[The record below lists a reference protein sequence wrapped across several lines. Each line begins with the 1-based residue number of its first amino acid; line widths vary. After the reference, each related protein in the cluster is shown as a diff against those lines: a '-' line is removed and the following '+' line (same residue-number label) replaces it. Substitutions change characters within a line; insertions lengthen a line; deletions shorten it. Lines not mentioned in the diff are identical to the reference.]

1 MPEHIHDKVVIGASA
16 GGIPPLLE
24 ILRGLPSDL
33 PASLFIVIHRSADT
47 TDDSLLWTIQR
58 ASNLACKV
66 PVHNERIQPGFV
78 YLAPPNQHM
87 VLKGDNILITRG
99 PRENYFRP
107 SIDTTFRSAAVNFG
121 PRVIGIILSGMLQ
134 DGTAG
139 MEAIK
144 RCGGIC
150 VIQQPEDASFPS
162 MPRTVLSNLNVD
174 YSVASSEMHIVLKDL
189 IARPADDTIER
200 PVDLLL
206 EAEIAERYTNNDT
219 TFIQTMDITKTT
231 KELEKVANRTAV
243 SCPECG
249 GAIWRMKDG
258 NVERYRC
265 HLGHA
270 FSAEGMLGK
279 NREALEET
287 LWVALRMLEERR
299 YVLVTLAEEI
309 SENNTIKAASYTER
323 ADELQ
328 VHIERIRQV
337 ITNFNDLGQR
347 LD

>member
-1 MPEHIHDKVVIGASA
+1 
-16 GGIPPLLE
+16 
-24 ILRGLPSDL
+24 
-33 PASLFIVIHRSADT
+33 
-47 TDDSLLWTIQR
+47 
-58 ASNLACKV
+58 
-66 PVHNERIQPGFV
+66 
-78 YLAPPNQHM
+78 
-87 VLKGDNILITRG
+87 
-99 PRENYFRP
+99 
-107 SIDTTFRSAAVNFG
+107 
-121 PRVIGIILSGMLQ
+121 
-134 DGTAG
+134 
-139 MEAIK
+139 
-144 RCGGIC
+144 
-150 VIQQPEDASFPS
+150 
-162 MPRTVLSNLNVD
+162 
-174 YSVASSEMHIVLKDL
+174 
-189 IARPADDTIER
+189 
-200 PVDLLL
+200 
-206 EAEIAERYTNNDT
+206 
-219 TFIQTMDITKTT
+219 MDITKTT

-249 GAIWRMKDG
+249 GAIWRMRDG

-270 FSAEGMLGK
+270 FSA
-279 NREALEET
+279 EET